1 MKLPNIVKV
10 KQHFTGPSVSN
21 IEKKIAAEFSKR
33 TIDMKIRPGMEI
45 AITAGSRGIANIARI
60 IRATV
65 MEVKKRGAMPFIVP
79 AMGSHG
85 GAKAEGQIEVLK
97 SLGVTESYCDAP
109 IRATMDVV
117 KLAETTAGVPVYMD
131 KIAFHSDGVILIN
144 RIKAHTDFSSKVESG
159 LMKMASIGLGNHK
172 QALAIHERGVIGLR
186 EHMPYVAAEIFKSGK
201 VLMGIGLVENAFEE
215 TAEIEV
221 IPVEK
226 IAEREPQLLVLSKKL
241 FPRLPIDRLD
251 ILFIDKM
258 GKNYSGS
265 GMDTNVIGRVRIDGE
280 QEPALPSY
288 QQIIVSDLSE
298 ESHGNSTGIG
308 LADLTTTRLFNK
320 IDLQKMNENVI
331 TSRFLKRASIP
342 MVLPSD
348 RDAIETAI
356 KCGWDVQPEKV
367 RFMRIPNTLHLEE
380 LYVSE
385 ALVPELERMATI
397 EIIGTPSPMEFN
409 EFGYF
414 QELNESK

>member
-21 IEKKIAAEFSKR
+21 VEKKITAEFSKQ

-65 MEVKKRGAMPFIVP
+65 TEVKKRGAVPFIVP

-97 SLGVTESYCDAP
+97 SLGVTESYCGAP
-109 IRATMDVV
+109 IRATMEVV

-172 QALAIHERGVIGLR
+172 QALAIHERGVIGLK
-186 EHMPYVAAEIFKSGK
+186 EHMPCVAEEIFKSGK

-241 FPRLPIDRLD
+241 FPRLPIDQLD
-251 ILFIDKM
+251 ILFVDKM

-265 GMDTNVIGRVRIDGE
+265 GMDTNVIGRVRIDDE
-280 QEPALPSY
+280 QEPTLPSY

-308 LADLTTTRLFNK
+308 LADLTTIRLFNK

-348 RDAIETAI
+348 RGAIETAI
-356 KCGWDVQPEKV
+356 KCGWDVHPEKV

-385 ALVPELERMATI
+385 ALVPELERMDSI

-409 EFGYF
+409 ESGYS
-414 QELNESK
+414 QEFNESK

>member
-21 IEKKIAAEFSKR
+21 IEKNIAAEFSKR

-186 EHMPYVAAEIFKSGK
+186 EHMPHVAAEIFKSGK

-226 IAEREPQLLVLSKKL
+226 IAERESQLLVLSKKL

-385 ALVPELERMATI
+385 ALVPELERMSTI